1 MLAINTGPAMWKQNF
16 TLRAKLAMVSRGTNV
31 TEVAA
36 AIGRSRVVTSQAIN
50 HGLHEP
56 TRRLIAKHLGIP
68 A

>member
-1 MLAINTGPAMWKQNF
+1 MPAINTAPAMRQQTF

-56 TRRLIAKHLGIP
+56 TRKLIAQHLGI
-68 A
+68 AA